1 VTLKFTTNFGEFIL
15 ENILEV
21 KHLKKIYHSKNEK
34 FHALEDIS
42 FNIKKGQIVSL
53 LGPNGAGKTTIVSI
67 IGGYLLPTEGQVL
80 LNGQN
85 IIGTTHHPHIG
96 VSFGGDLGFYHRA
109 TAAQN
114 LAFFADL
121 ARIPYRQ
128 QKAEITRVLEIVN
141 LSNVAKKKVGQFSK
155 GMTQRLHI
163 ARALLG
169 NPHLLL
175 LDEPTSGLDVEIAKS
190 IRDTIKNLSDF
201 GISILL
207 TSHTM
212 SEVEALADQIILIGA
227 GRIFSTGTVADI
239 VKESRVTHIDRP
251 ATLEESYLALAPE
264 LRRK

>member
-1 VTLKFTTNFGEFIL
+1 M

-21 KHLKKIYHSKNEK
+21 KHIKKTYHSKDTE
-34 FHALEDIS
+34 FHALDDIS
-42 FNIKKGQIVSL
+42 FSIKQGQIVSL

-67 IGGYLLPTEGQVL
+67 IGGYLLPDTGHVL
-80 LNGQN
+80 LNGQD
-85 IIGTTHHPHIG
+85 IVGSAKHPQMG
-96 VSFGGDLGFYHRA
+96 VSFGGDLGFYQRA
-109 TAAQN
+109 TARQN

-121 ARIPYRQ
+121 ARVPYRK
-128 QKAEITRVLEIVN
+128 QKAEIDRVLDVVS
-141 LSNVAKKKVGQFSK
+141 LSNVADKRVGQFSK
-155 GMTQRLHI
+155 GMKQRLHI

-169 NPHLLL
+169 KPKLLL

-190 IRDTIKNLSDF
+190 IRDTIKNLSDL

-212 SEVEALADQIILIGA
+212 SEVEVLADNIILIGA
-227 GRIFSTGTVADI
+227 GRVYSSGTVKDI
-239 VKESRVTHIDRP
+239 VQKSQVTHIDRP